1 MTELISRLESFHR
14 MCESLDMPDGLPDW
28 IAAHLFT
35 VSWPGYW
42 DELVDADTGERPAGT
57 LRWVRRNVDKPH
69 RCPVCH
75 RVVTWRMERY
85 GPRTRLSCTKCGVQW
100 RSGVRVYPWPVR
112 ILRRR

>member
-1 MTELISRLESFHR
+1 LTELVSRLEFFR
-14 MCESLDMPDGLPDW
+14 LLCRSLGLPEGLAEEN
-28 IAAHLFT
+28 AAHP
-35 VSWPGYW
+35 SNIPWPGYW
-42 DELVDADTGERPAGT
+42 DELVGADTGDRPAGM

-75 RVVTWRMERY
+75 RAVTWRMERY
-85 GPRTRLSCTKCGVQW
+85 GPRTRLKCTTCGVQW